1 MYVIM
6 FLFLCFKHKTA
17 FEIRIS
23 YCSSDV
29 FSSDRI
35 GLTQRSDPSPPGPPV
50 PHCYRH
56 PGREAYI
63 RCQRCDR
70 TICPDCMVPAS
81 VGFQCPS
88 CVHEGA
94 KQTKQHKTAYGGTR
108 SANPALTSWVLIGIN
123 VAVWLLITATGGAKS
138 DWVLRL

>member
-1 MYVIM
+1 
-6 FLFLCFKHKTA
+6 
-17 FEIRIS
+17 
-23 YCSSDV
+23 
-29 FSSDRI
+29 
-35 GLTQRSDPSPPGPPV
+35 
-50 PHCYRH
+50 
-56 PGREAYI
+56 
-63 RCQRCDR
+63 
-70 TICPDCMVPAS
+70 MVPAS

-138 DWVLRL
+138 DWVLRLSLMGRGLCSGDGGMWTRSEEHTSELQSLMRSSYAVFCLKKNKQ